1 MTSPRRSL
9 GATTCRRARP
19 RWGSTRCA
27 RLSAAC
33 AAPSCVAAGR
43 VEEAEA
49 GLREVL
55 ADSRRQGSYETGAV
69 LLLLADLADARHDG
83 EAARL
88 REEGERHLAA
98 LGVVTVADVV
108 ALPAAGEPVPAP
120 I

>member
-1 MTSPRRSL
+1 M
-9 GATTCRRARP
+9 
-19 RWGSTRCA
+19 
-27 RLSAAC
+27 
-33 AAPSCVAAGR
+33 
-43 VEEAEA
+43 
-49 GLREVL
+49 L

-83 EAARL
+83 EAAQL

-98 LGVVTVADVV
+98 LGVVTAADVV